1 MPKLLDKRMNRLDQ
15 RNSRAFEVIEKVLHF
30 YNERLWL
37 RVLVHLGYLYFCY
50 KNLLAEFY
58 VDNLRYSTSFYLYLG
73 SNILAGYFI
82 FYYLFPKYFAREK
95 YLAFFSAV
103 AFWYF
108 TVFTYCTF
116 LFVQEIYGLNKVNA
130 YSTSREDNPLL
141 AFVDTF
147 NVYGLWGHF
156 TSLPFAFTVFYEF
169 RNQFGL
175 IVLAKTMKYF
185 MENTIK
191 QKQLNDLNH
200 DLESKFLQSQLN
212 PHFLFNSL
220 NNIYGLILSQKPET
234 QTAISQLQSLLKQSF
249 DDSLG
254 SKVPLQSE
262 VDYLKNYVNLEKIR
276 HDKNVTIE
284 FDTDEAALQNRAIA
298 PRVLLPFVENAFK
311 HSLLNN
317 LDHAHISI
325 CLILKDRQLDFR
337 VKNTKPVLK
346 ITKTNVGGIGLV
358 NIRRRLSLLYPNHLL
373 TIQENTHEYE
383 VNLKLYL

>member
-1 MPKLLDKRMNRLDQ
+1 MNRLDKQ
-15 RNSRAFEVIEKVLHF
+15 DNKAFEFIEKVLHF

-37 RVLVHLGYLYFCY
+37 RVLVHLSYLYFCY
-50 KNLLAEFY
+50 MNLMSEFY
-58 VDNLRYSTSFYLYLG
+58 VDNLRYSTAFYLYLG
-73 SNILAGYFI
+73 SNMLAGYFI
-82 FYYLFPKYFAREK
+82 FYCLFPKYFTREK

-108 TVFTYCTF
+108 AVFTYFTF
-116 LFVQEIYGLNKVNA
+116 LFIQEIYELNKVNA
-130 YSTSREDNPLL
+130 YSTSREDNPML

-147 NVYGLWGHF
+147 KEHGLLGHF
-156 TSLPFAFTVFYEF
+156 TSLSFAFTVFYEF

-191 QKQLNDLNH
+191 QKQLNNLTH
-200 DLESKFLQSQLN
+200 ALEAKFLQSQLN
-212 PHFLFNSL
+212 PHFLFNAL

-249 DDSLG
+249 DDLPG

-262 VDYLKNYVNLEKIR
+262 VDYLKNYVSLEKIR
-276 HDKNVTIE
+276 HDKNVTID
-284 FDTDEAALQNRAIA
+284 FDTDEAALQHTEIA

-311 HSLLNN
+311 HGLVNN
-317 LDHAHISI
+317 LDRAQISI
-325 CLILKDRQLDFR
+325 HLSVIDRQLDFK

-346 ITKTNVGGIGLV
+346 INKTNVGGIGLA

-373 TIQENTHEYE
+373 TIQDNPNEYE

>member
-1 MPKLLDKRMNRLDQ
+1 MNRLDQ
-15 RNSRAFEVIEKVLHF
+15 RSSKAFDFIEKVLHF

-37 RVLVHLGYLYFCY
+37 RVLAHLSYLYFCY
-50 KNLLAEFY
+50 KNLTAEFY
-58 VDNLRYSTSFYLYLG
+58 VENLHYSTYFYLYLG

-82 FYYLFPKYFAREK
+82 FYYLFTKYFAREK
-95 YLAFFSAV
+95 YLAFFSAT
-103 AFWYF
+103 ALWYF
-108 TVFTYCTF
+108 TVFTYFTF
-116 LFVQEIYGLNKVNA
+116 LFIQEIYGLNKVNA

-147 NVYGLWGHF
+147 NERGLLGHF
-156 TSLPFAFTVFYEF
+156 TSLSFAFTVFYEF

-185 MENTIK
+185 IENTIK

-200 DLESKFLQSQLN
+200 DLESKFLQTQLN

-220 NNIYGLILSQKPET
+220 NNIYGLILNQKPET

-254 SKVPLQSE
+254 GKVSLQSE
-262 VDYLKNYVNLEKIR
+262 VDYLKNYVHLEKIR
-276 HDKNVTIE
+276 HDKSVTID
-284 FDTDEAALQNRAIA
+284 FDTDEAALQHKEIA

-311 HSLLNN
+311 HGLFNN
-317 LDHAHISI
+317 LDQAQI
-325 CLILKDRQLDFR
+325 LIRLTLKDRQLEFV

-346 ITKTNVGGIGLV
+346 INKTKVGGIGLV
-358 NIRRRLSLLYPNHLL
+358 NIKRRLSLLYPNHLL
-373 TIQENTHEYE
+373 TIQDHPNEYE

>member
-1 MPKLLDKRMNRLDQ
+1 MNRLDKQ
-15 RNSRAFEVIEKVLHF
+15 NSKVFDLIEKALDF
-30 YNERLWL
+30 YNSRLWL
-37 RVLVHLGYLYFCY
+37 RALVHLSYLYYSY
-50 KNLLAEFY
+50 KNLMSEFY
-58 VDNLRYSTSFYLYLG
+58 VDHLRYSTYFYLYLG

-82 FYYLFPKYFAREK
+82 FYFLFPKYFAREK
-95 YLAFFSAV
+95 YLTFFSIV

-108 TVFTYCTF
+108 TVFTYTTF
-116 LFVQEIYGLNKVNA
+116 LFIQEIYGLNKVGA

-141 AFVDTF
+141 VFIDTF
-147 NVYGLWGHF
+147 NERGLLGHF
-156 TSLPFAFTVFYEF
+156 TSLSFVFAVFYEF

-185 MENTIK
+185 IENTIK

-220 NNIYGLILSQKPET
+220 NNIYGLILNQKPET

-262 VDYLKNYVNLEKIR
+262 IDYLKNYVSLEKIR
-276 HDKNVTIE
+276 HDKNVTID
-284 FDTDEAALQNRAIA
+284 FDADEATLQHKEIA

-311 HSLLNN
+311 HGLFNN
-317 LDHAHISI
+317 LDHAQITIQLS
-325 CLILKDRQLDFR
+325 LKGRQLDFK

-346 ITKTNVGGIGLV
+346 INKTKVGGIGLV
-358 NIRRRLSLLYPNHLL
+358 NIKRRLSLLYPNHTL
-373 TIQENTHEYE
+373 TIQDNPNAYE